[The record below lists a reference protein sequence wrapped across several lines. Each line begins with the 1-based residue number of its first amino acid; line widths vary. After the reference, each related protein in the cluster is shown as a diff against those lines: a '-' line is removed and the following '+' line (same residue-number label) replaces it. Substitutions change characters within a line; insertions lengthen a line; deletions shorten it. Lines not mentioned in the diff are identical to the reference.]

1 METIERVRVLKDQLL
16 NLVGEVDQL
25 ERQMY
30 MKKRKQKGEL

>member
-1 METIERVRVLKDQLL
+1 VDEIERVRVLKDQLW